1 MSFIDYPRHHPH
13 PHHPQQQQQQQV
25 RIFPRRKAFQDAR
38 PHKGKALMVDISTL
52 QPLFG
57 LPQEEASKLL
67 GISVTAMK
75 QLCRKLGVGRW
86 PYQKP
91 TRKEKEMFDGLLM
104 GTISALDVSDDTSDS
119 SSNFSDE
126 SSSTPDQIINRDI
139 EIQMIKV
146 PNEPRTEEVDDLS
159 WSEQEDQAILEQLFK
174 TDFSEIEPCDLL
186 V

>member
-1 MSFIDYPRHHPH
+1 MASL
-13 PHHPQQQQQQQV
+13 QEEGLQV
-25 RIFPRRKAFQDAR
+25 RIFPRRKAFQDSK
-38 PHKGKALMVDISTL
+38 PYKGKALMVDISTL

-91 TRKEKEMFDGLLM
+91 SHKEMVNIKTDKTSEPLE
-104 GTISALDVSDDTSDS
+104 DVSEICSFS
-119 SSNFSDE
+119 S
-126 SSSTPDQIINRDI
+126 
-139 EIQMIKV
+139 
-146 PNEPRTEEVDDLS
+146 EEVDVLPLPTDALIFELQPS
-159 WSEQEDQAILEQLFK
+159 ISTQPGWDSEEATESG
-174 TDFSEIEPCDLL
+174 SEFLN

>member
-1 MSFIDYPRHHPH
+1 MQY
-13 PHHPQQQQQQQV
+13 QQIEESKKV

-91 TRKEKEMFDGLLM
+91 THKERASPISQDFDAQISVSVVDEPSMLLCSLPEP
-104 GTISALDVSDDTSDS
+104 IENVSFHSFEEQERRPELSSLPSWDSEATTDTSSDFDLD
-119 SSNFSDE
+119 FSD
-126 SSSTPDQIINRDI
+126 T
-139 EIQMIKV
+139 
-146 PNEPRTEEVDDLS
+146 
-159 WSEQEDQAILEQLFK
+159 
-174 TDFSEIEPCDLL
+174 SEIENELESLL
-186 V
+186 EPEFSMIDPFRPLL